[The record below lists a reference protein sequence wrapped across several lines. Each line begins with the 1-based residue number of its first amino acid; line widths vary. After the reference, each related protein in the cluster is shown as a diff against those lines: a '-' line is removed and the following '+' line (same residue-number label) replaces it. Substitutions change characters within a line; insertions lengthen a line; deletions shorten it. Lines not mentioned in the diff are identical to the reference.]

1 MIKSHVMDTPS
12 GEFTLT
18 QQNIT
23 AQSFALVVFDVTDK
37 TSFAAVED
45 FIENFNH

>member
-1 MIKSHVMDTPS
+1 MIKSHVMDTPG

-23 AQSFALVVFDVTDK
+23 AQSFALAVFDVTDK